1 MLRLNLTKKATWI
14 DLGHGVRLQVE
25 PLTTAVMA
33 AARRDPAVVAVSKQ
47 SSVSSD
53 PPNTQHAL
61 TNADL
66 AARDDAG
73 IIMAKAVARRVVTA
87 WEGVGD
93 ADGNPVAV
101 TDAGLDAL
109 LDIWVI
115 FDAFQTRYL
124 AGGFLLDA
132 EKNVSAPSLPGT
144 TAGATPIA
152 PPAKARARTARKPST
167 RP

>member
-14 DLGHGVRLQVE
+14 DLGHGVHLQAE

-33 AARRDPAVVAVSKQ
+33 SARRDPAVVAVSKQ
-47 SSVSSD
+47 SRVSFDLAADLSD
-53 PPNTQHAL
+53 
-61 TNADL
+61 ADL
-66 AARDDAG
+66 AARDDVG

-144 TAGATPIA
+144 TAEATPIA